1 VSHRPIQPIDTT
13 SITPGGTPR
22 KEPIF
27 EYVDPGTLLVDEDY
41 QRDISQRS
49 LKLIHRIVANWDW
62 SKFKA
67 PVAVLTD
74 AGMELIDGQCTSIAA
89 CSHPDIGKIPV
100 MLVEVSEQAQR
111 AAAFIGHNKDRISVT
126 ATQLHTAAI
135 IAGDA
140 GAAAVQRVC
149 SEAGVKI
156 LRTTV
161 GVGRYKPAETVSIST
176 ISTLIKSRGEITA
189 VRVMSCLARAQL
201 SPIGTIHIKAVDYL
215 LNTDEY
221 SKQIKIETLVETIQ
235 FMGAAKAEQ
244 DAAVFRAA
252 HPTTP
257 LWQALGIIWFRSR
270 RAAKRAAANATLPE
284 GRGGDG
290 AADHA
295 NVDDAASGKIAA
307 VSTVKHQNPPR
318 SSARGES

>member
-1 VSHRPIQPIDTT
+1 VNHRPIQPIDIT

-27 EYVDPGTLLVDEDY
+27 EYVDPGTLLVVEDY
-41 QRDISQRS
+41 QRDISPRS
-49 LKLIHRIVANWDW
+49 LKLIHRIVTNWDW
-62 SKFKA
+62 SRFKP

-74 AGMELIDGQCTSIAA
+74 AGLELIDGQCTSIAA
-89 CSHPDIGKIPV
+89 CSHPDIEKIPV
-100 MLVEVSEQAQR
+100 MVVEVPEQAQR

-135 IAGDA
+135 VAGDA
-140 GAAAVQRVC
+140 TAAAVARVC

-156 LRTTV
+156 LRSPV
-161 GVGRYKPAETVSIST
+161 GVGRYKPADTVSIST
-176 ISTLIKSRGEITA
+176 IGTLIKSRGEITA

-201 SPIGTIHIKAVDYL
+201 APIGTVHIKAVDYL

-235 FMGAAKAEQ
+235 FMGVKAEQ
-244 DAAVFRAA
+244 EAAVFHAA

-257 LWQALGIIWFRSR
+257 VWQALGITWFRKR
-270 RAAKRAAANATLPE
+270 RAAKRAAANATLPD
-284 GRGGDG
+284 GQGGDDQ
-290 AADHA
+290 A
-295 NVDDAASGKIAA
+295 VQDDAATNDQVNVGGDAA
-307 VSTVKHQNPPR
+307 VS
-318 SSARGES
+318 A